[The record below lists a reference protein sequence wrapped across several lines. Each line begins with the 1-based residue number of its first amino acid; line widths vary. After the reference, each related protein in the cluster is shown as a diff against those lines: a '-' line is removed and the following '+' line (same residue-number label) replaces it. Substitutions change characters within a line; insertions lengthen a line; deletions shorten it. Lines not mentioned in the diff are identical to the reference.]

1 MSEAIHTAIA
11 LELAALVR
19 DLQQSRYESV
29 SSALND
35 FVQNAAKAVPH
46 ADAAGV
52 TQAFRDGAVQT
63 VAATDEVAVV
73 LDRIQQDFGQG
84 PCLSAAWDQH
94 TILVDDLSADHRWP
108 RYRRDAL
115 ARTAVRSVMSFRLFN
130 NLKAVGALNFYAER
144 AGVFG
149 DEAVEVGLVYATH
162 AAIAWDV
169 QRRDEQFRSALASR
183 DIIGQAKGMLM
194 ERFNIDA
201 VRAFELLKRLSQD
214 GNIPLVDVARRLV
227 HADHPTS

>member
-1 MSEAIHTAIA
+1 MSEATHTAIA

-35 FVQNAAKAVPH
+35 LVQNAAKSVPG
-46 ADAAGV
+46 ADFAGI
-52 TQAFRDGAVQT
+52 TEASRSGAVRT
-63 VAATDEVAVV
+63 VAATDGAAAV
-73 LDRIQQDFGQG
+73 LDKIQQDRGQG

-94 TILVDDLSADHRWP
+94 TILVDDLTTDERWP

-115 ARTAVRSVMSFRLFN
+115 ARTAVRSVMSFRLFH

-144 AGVFG
+144 TGVFG

-201 VRAFELLKRLSQD
+201 MQAFELLKRLSQD
-214 GNIPLVDVARRLV
+214 GNIALVDVARRLV
-227 HADHPTS
+227 NVDHPLP

>member
-1 MSEAIHTAIA
+1 MSTDFHTSIA

-19 DLQQSRYESV
+19 DLQQSGQPNAEI
-29 SSALND
+29 ALND
-35 FVQNAAKAVPH
+35 LVQSAVKSVPG
-46 ADAAGV
+46 ADFAGITQAAGC
-52 TQAFRDGAVQT
+52 GAIDS
-63 VAATDEVAVV
+63 VAATDDAAVT
-73 LDRIQQDFGQG
+73 LDEIQRRHGEG
-84 PCLSAAWDQH
+84 PCLSAAWDNQ
-94 TILVDDLSADHRWP
+94 TIVVDDLTTDHRWP

-115 ARTAVRSVMSFRLFN
+115 DSTTVRSVMSFRLFSGPRG
-130 NLKAVGALNFYAER
+130 VGALNFYADR
-144 AGVFG
+144 PGVFG

-214 GNIPLVDVARRLV
+214 GNIPLADVARRLV
-227 HADHPTS
+227 HVDHPTP